1 MKRYTLLFLRL
12 SVAYLLLIWGADK
25 FADPAHGVS
34 VSRGFYAGLFGGHA
48 LMPVY
53 GAVQIALGAL
63 LAAGIARRYV
73 YPAVAA
79 ITGTT
84 LLGVWKSVVDPWGWY
99 LEGSSVLF
107 YPSLIIFAAV
117 LVLWSMSAE
126 DVMALDTRVP
136 MRRTRPLRTEGR

>member
-12 SVAYLLLIWGADK
+12 SVAYLLLIWGVDK
-25 FADPAHGVS
+25 LVDPAHGLAVS
-34 VSRGFYAGLFGGHA
+34 TGFYAGLFGGRA

-63 LAAGIARRYV
+63 LAAGLARRYV

-117 LVLWSMSAE
+117 LVLWAASAD
-126 DVMALDTRVP
+126 DVLALDTRVP
-136 MRRTRPLRTEGR
+136 ARRGP